1 MKKLKQLF
9 AYILWTIV
17 SIVLGIT
24 YMRIV
29 LGANNIPK
37 EGLGYLAHM
46 FYNWGLFHVGVI
58 IGLVIMLLFI
68 LLDVFYLKKKL
79 KNKGKLISIQFGAL
93 MIITAFVVLVHY
105 LLEKVIDVI

>member
-1 MKKLKQLF
+1 MKHLKQLF
-9 AYILWTIV
+9 IYLNWTILAL
-17 SIVLGIT
+17 VLGIT

-29 LGANNIPK
+29 LGANNVPK

-58 IGLVIMLLFI
+58 IGLVITALFI

-79 KNKGKLISIQFGAL
+79 KNKDKLISIQFGAL